1 MNLQFIED
9 GPALIVENKKRL
21 LVVADLHFGIE
32 SDLALHGWH
41 FASRSKERLRRVIA
55 CIQATSPDV
64 LVLLGDVKHSI
75 PRTTRQEYREI
86 PDILSSLREEVPI
99 RVLPGNHDIGITRF
113 LQKGEIMP
121 KDGAIIDGVAYMH
134 GHTIPNPD
142 LSGHLII
149 SGHHHPM
156 VSLHDEVG
164 CSLRAPA
171 YLLAELHQDEEEWG
185 AKNDIALKK
194 TRVLFMPAFNECAG
208 FDILRIIRHPFSPLS
223 RSIRIEGAEVFLA
236 DGTYVGLVSAL
247 EDNVTT

>member
-1 MNLQFIED
+1 MNLQFFED

-55 CIQATSPDV
+55 CIQATSPDL

-99 RVLPGNHDIGITRF
+99 RVLPGNHDIGISRF
-113 LQKGEIMP
+113 LQKDELMP
-121 KDGAIIDGVAYMH
+121 KDGAVIDGVAYMH

-171 YLLAELHQDEEEWG
+171 YLLAELDQREMFEEKTG
-185 AKNDIALKK
+185 FAGKK

-223 RSIRIEGAEVFLA
+223 RSIRSEGAEVFLA

-247 EDNVTT
+247 EDNVTP

>member
-1 MNLQFIED
+1 MNLQFFED

-41 FASRSKERLRRVIA
+41 FASRSRERLRRVIA
-55 CIQATSPDV
+55 CVQATGPD
-64 LVLLGDVKHSI
+64 LLLLLGDVKHSI

-86 PDILSSLREEVPI
+86 PDILAALRQEVPI
-99 RVLPGNHDIGITRF
+99 RVMPGNHDIGIARF
-113 LQKGEIMP
+113 LEKGELMR
-121 KDGAIIDGVAYMH
+121 KDGAVIDGIAYMH

-171 YLLAELHQDEEEWG
+171 YLLAELDQTEMFE
-185 AKNDIALKK
+185 AKTDLALKK

-223 RSIRIEGAEVFLA
+223 RSIRSEGAEIFLA
-236 DGTYVGLVSAL
+236 DGTYVGLVSSL
-247 EDNVTT
+247 EDNVTP

>member
-1 MNLQFIED
+1 MNLQFFED

-41 FASRSKERLRRVIA
+41 FASRSTERLRRVIA
-55 CIQATSPDV
+55 CIQATSPDL

-86 PDILSSLREEVPI
+86 PDILAALREEVPI

-113 LQKGEIMP
+113 LQKDELMP
-121 KDGAIIDGVAYMH
+121 KDGAVIDGVVYMH

-171 YLLAELHQDEEEWG
+171 YLLAELDQTEMFE
-185 AKNDIALKK
+185 AKTNLAGEK

-223 RSIRIEGAEVFLA
+223 RSIRREGAEVFLA

-247 EDNVTT
+247 EDNVTP

>member
-21 LVVADLHFGIE
+21 LVVADLHLGIE

-41 FASRSKERLRRVIA
+41 FASRSKERLNRVIA
-55 CIQATSPDV
+55 CIQATSPDL

-86 PDILSSLREEVPI
+86 PDILAALREEVPI

-113 LQKGEIMP
+113 LQKDELMP
-121 KDGAIIDGVAYMH
+121 KDGAVIDGVAYMH

-171 YLLAELHQDEEEWG
+171 YLLADLDQTEMFE
-185 AKNDIALKK
+185 AKNDLAGKK

-223 RSIRIEGAEVFLA
+223 RSIRREGAEVFLA

-247 EDNVTT
+247 EDNVTP

>member
-9 GPALIVENKKRL
+9 GPALIVQNKKRL

-32 SDLALHGWH
+32 SDLAQHGWH
-41 FASRSKERLRRVIA
+41 FASRSRERLRRVIA
-55 CIQATSPDV
+55 CIQATSPDL

-86 PDILSSLREEVPI
+86 PDILAALREEVPI
-99 RVLPGNHDIGITRF
+99 RVLPGNHDIGIARF
-113 LQKGEIMP
+113 LQKGELMP
-121 KDGAIIDGVAYMH
+121 KDGAVIDGVGYIH

-149 SGHHHPM
+149 CGHHHPM

-171 YLLAELHQDEEEWG
+171 YLLAELDQREMFEEKTG
-185 AKNDIALKK
+185 FADQK

-223 RSIRIEGAEVFLA
+223 RSIRSEGAEVFLA

-247 EDNVTT
+247 EDNVTP

>member
-1 MNLQFIED
+1 MNLQFFED

-41 FASRSKERLRRVIA
+41 FASRSTERLRRVIA
-55 CIQATSPDV
+55 CIQATSPDL

-86 PDILSSLREEVPI
+86 PDILAALREEVPI

-113 LQKGEIMP
+113 LQKDELMP
-121 KDGAIIDGVAYMH
+121 KDGAVIDGGAYMH

-171 YLLAELHQDEEEWG
+171 YLLAELDQTEMFE
-185 AKNDIALKK
+185 AKTNLAGEK

-223 RSIRIEGAEVFLA
+223 RSIRREGAEVFLA

-247 EDNVTT
+247 EDNVTP

>member
-1 MNLQFIED
+1 MNLQFFED

-41 FASRSKERLRRVIA
+41 FASRSRERLRRVIA
-55 CIQATSPDV
+55 CIQATSPDL

-86 PDILSSLREEVPI
+86 PDILAALREEVPI

-113 LQKGEIMP
+113 LQKDELMP
-121 KDGAIIDGVAYMH
+121 KDGAVIDGVAYMH

-149 SGHHHPM
+149 IGHHHPM

-171 YLLAELHQDEEEWG
+171 YLLADLDQTEMDE
-185 AKNDIALKK
+185 AKIDLADKK

-223 RSIRIEGAEVFLA
+223 RSICSEGAEVFLA

-247 EDNVTT
+247 EDNVTP

>member
-1 MNLQFIED
+1 MNLQFFED

-55 CIQATSPDV
+55 CIQVTSPDL

-86 PDILSSLREEVPI
+86 PDILVALREEVPI

-113 LQKGEIMP
+113 LQKDELMP
-121 KDGAIIDGVAYMH
+121 KDGAVIDGVAYMH

-149 SGHHHPM
+149 CGHHHPM

-171 YLLAELHQDEEEWG
+171 YLLADLDQTEMFE
-185 AKNDIALKK
+185 AKTDLAGKK

-223 RSIRIEGAEVFLA
+223 RSIRSEGAEVFLA

-247 EDNVTT
+247 EDNVTP

>member
-1 MNLQFIED
+1 MNLQFFED

-41 FASRSKERLRRVIA
+41 FASRSRERLNRVIA
-55 CIQATSPDV
+55 CIQATSPDL

-86 PDILSSLREEVPI
+86 PDILSSLREKVPI
-99 RVLPGNHDIGITRF
+99 RVLPGNHDIGISRF
-113 LQKGEIMP
+113 LQKDELMP
-121 KDGAIIDGVAYMH
+121 KDGAVIDGVAYMH

-171 YLLAELHQDEEEWG
+171 YLLADLDQTEMDE
-185 AKNDIALKK
+185 AKTDLADNK
-194 TRVLFMPAFNECAG
+194 TRGLFMPAFNECAG

-223 RSIRIEGAEVFLA
+223 RSIRSEGAEVFLA

-247 EDNVTT
+247 EDNVTP